1 MFLNDSAFATNSRSE
16 SPPNLRWASDA
27 RTRATM
33 VSTITPSAG
42 TAVTSV
48 RSLKLTVSSL
58 VTVSTVFRVGR
69 VRAVAERSGVAVDS
83 FLSNSE
89 SEIVSAVQGARA
101 AHGAIIIN
109 AGALTHYSWAL
120 HDALRAFDGPKIE
133 VHISNPGARESFRH
147 TSVIAPVVNGTIAG
161 FGGLGYDVAAHTAV
175 ALLG

>member
-1 MFLNDSAFATNSRSE
+1 MPPRSILVIHG
-16 SPPNLRWASDA
+16 PNLNLLGEREP
-27 RTRATM
+27 ATY
-33 VSTITPSAG
+33 G
-42 TAVTSV
+42 TD
-48 RSLKLTVSSL
+48 TVDDH
-58 VTVSTVFRVGR
+58 VDR
-69 VRAVAERSGVAVDS
+69 VRAVASRSGVTVDS

-89 SEIVSAVQGARA
+89 SEIVSAVQGART

-133 VHISNPGARESFRH
+133 IHISNPGAREAFRH

>member
-1 MFLNDSAFATNSRSE
+1 MPPRSILVIHG
-16 SPPNLRWASDA
+16 PNLNLLGEREP
-27 RTRATM
+27 ATY
-33 VSTITPSAG
+33 G
-42 TAVTSV
+42 TD
-48 RSLKLTVSSL
+48 TVDDH
-58 VTVSTVFRVGR
+58 VDR
-69 VRAVAERSGVAVDS
+69 VRAVATRAGVAVDS

-89 SEIVSAVQGARA
+89 SEIVSAVQGARI

-133 VHISNPGARESFRH
+133 IHISNPGAREGFRH

>member
-1 MFLNDSAFATNSRSE
+1 MAPRSILVIHG
-16 SPPNLRWASDA
+16 PNLNLLGEREPQ
-27 RTRATM
+27 TY
-33 VSTITPSAG
+33 G
-42 TAVTSV
+42 TD
-48 RSLKLTVSSL
+48 TVDDH
-58 VTVSTVFRVGR
+58 VGR